1 MDLPRRHL
9 CVVVLVIAVW
19 PGLLVAASSSGWTA
33 CGAIGGKQL
42 EMKLFTDEKNF
53 ADSQNHCAQ
62 LGGNLS
68 TVQTDVER
76 KCADSAITTC
86 AACNTV
92 TDYGCGRTCRI
103 WVGLEKTTA
112 GWKWLTHATSLSTS
126 QLTWR
131 SGEPTD
137 DDDQKCGYQYKE
149 FAGLGDYPCNKE
161 LDYLCQRYDP
171 GGQSLAD
178 GKWSAWTSTEACSV
192 SCGGGQQTRVRYC
205 TNPTPA
211 NGGQKCNGEHKK
223 SFTCQTNSCPI
234 NGQWSS
240 WSPFSYCKQTC
251 GGVQTRTRTCT
262 SPAPDHGGIPCTGLS
277 TDARNCV
284 PLHCPIDGGW
294 SSWSPYTTCS
304 RTCQGKQRRTR
315 SCTRPSPAYNGTTC
329 SGKGSENRACGVT
342 DCPVNG
348 NWSAWSLYSTCS
360 ATCEGTKTR
369 TRSCTNPAPAHKGAG
384 CQGSSQ
390 DNATC
395 GKAQCPIDGKWS
407 NWSPYGQCNATCEG
421 THVRTR
427 PCNSPVQA

>member
-112 GWKWLTHATSLSTS
+112 GWKWLTHATSLSKW
-126 QLTWR
+126 QLKWR

-137 DDDQKCGYQYKE
+137 DDYQKCGYQYKE
-149 FAGLGDYPCNKE
+149 LSGLGDYSCNNQ
-161 LDYLCQRYDP
+161 LSYLCQRYGPVAVDGAWSP
-171 GGQSLAD
+171 WTGYGRCSRVSTGVCAKRRNRTCTNPPPTNGGGRCTGMSQQVQTCNCAVN
-178 GKWSAWTSTEACSV
+178 GGWSSWTSYGHCFGVSEGGCSKQRHRTCTNPTPSYGGAQCTGDSVELMTCSCPVDGGWSTWMAQGACSV
-192 SCGGGQQTRVRYC
+192 SCGGGQQIHVRSC
-205 TNPTPA
+205 TKPTPA
-211 NGGQKCNGEHKK
+211 HGGTQCTGIHIRNITCKK
-223 SFTCQTNSCPI
+223 NPCPI
-234 NGQWSS
+234 NGKWS
-240 WSPFSYCKQTC
+240 T
-251 GGVQTRTRTCT
+251 
-262 SPAPDHGGIPCTGLS
+262 
-277 TDARNCV
+277 
-284 PLHCPIDGGW
+284 
-294 SSWSPYTTCS
+294 WSPY
-304 RTCQGKQRRTR
+304 
-315 SCTRPSPAYNGTTC
+315 
-329 SGKGSENRACGVT
+329 
-342 DCPVNG
+342 
-348 NWSAWSLYSTCS
+348 SACS
-360 ATCEGTKTR
+360 ATCEGSKTR
-369 TRSCTNPAPAHKGAG
+369 SRSCTDPAPVYPGAA
-384 CQGSSQ
+384 CQGI
-390 DNATC
+390 ATEHAIC